1 MGKLKIHKFKPK
13 RNYKKIPDFKS
24 YYVTGAIGGFR
35 NPYDFRLAFY
45 QDDINDV
52 IIKKNKMLEEENL
65 TEEEITEKISKMD
78 ILFFLKCEI
87 IMTELAAKEL
97 YNFLGKELQVREQIK
112 KEEKKFKEK
121 SK

>member
-1 MGKLKIHKFKPK
+1 MEKLKIQKFKPK

-52 IIKKNKMLEEENL
+52 IIKKNKILEEEYL
-65 TEEEITEKISKMD
+65 TEEEITEKISKID
-78 ILFFLKCEI
+78 IPFILKCEI

-97 YNFLGKELQVREQIK
+97 YNFLGKELQTFEQIK
-112 KEEKKFKEK
+112 KEEEKLKEI